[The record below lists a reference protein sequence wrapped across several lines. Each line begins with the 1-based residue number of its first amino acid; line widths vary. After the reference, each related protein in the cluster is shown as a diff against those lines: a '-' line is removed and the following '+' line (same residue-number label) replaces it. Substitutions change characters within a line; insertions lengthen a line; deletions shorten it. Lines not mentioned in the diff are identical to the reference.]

1 MVAAFSYVDC
11 STQANQSEIDVFA
24 KLWLDDRF
32 LMIFPLVVHL
42 NYFSSTVLYIRII
55 VLQLLF
61 VTVIDFIH
69 TVFTTVTAILKILN
83 MYCVINQL

>member
-1 MVAAFSYVDC
+1 
-11 STQANQSEIDVFA
+11 
-24 KLWLDDRF
+24 
-32 LMIFPLVVHL
+32 MIFPLVVHL